1 MKSDVL
7 NLIERVIVIKWCF
20 VLLLIVSQHC
30 AAKLTVVT
38 ENFAPAQYLDA
49 NNNLVG
55 DAADIVRLVLDNAG
69 IDYSIS
75 VNDWSMT
82 YNIALRD
89 PQTCI
94 FSISRSPER
103 ESSFVWFAKLAQF
116 DTNFYS
122 LKSKG
127 IVLTSLD
134 QAKQYRIAV
143 LKDNYSHHYLLS
155 QGFKE
160 NENLMLFN
168 SFDNIFKIIRARSSS
183 IDLVV
188 IPAQRINHEQ
198 SHLLNELQ
206 LEPLMPINVSQAPL
220 YFACNKN
227 LPNKLKRQLSA
238 AFALYESQ
246 L

>member
-1 MKSDVL
+1 MA
-7 NLIERVIVIKWCF
+7 KWYCVF
-20 VLLLIVSQHC
+20 FLIVSQHC
-30 AAKLTVVT
+30 AAKLTVLT

-55 DAADIVRLVLDNAG
+55 DAADKVRLALDSTG

-75 VNDWSMT
+75 VNDWSMA

-89 PQTCI
+89 AQSCI

-103 ESSFVWFAKLAQF
+103 EDNFIWFARLGQF
-116 DTNFYS
+116 DTNFYA

-127 IVLTSLD
+127 IVLNNLE

-155 QGFKE
+155 KGFKE
-160 NENLMLFN
+160 NENLMLFSN
-168 SFDNIFKIIRARSSS
+168 FDNIFKIIQARSSS

-188 IPAQRINHEQ
+188 IPAQRISHEQ
-198 SHLLNELQ
+198 TYLLNELQ
-206 LEPLMPINVSQAPL
+206 LEPLIPINAHQAPL
-220 YFACNKN
+220 YFACNKK
-227 LPNKLKRQLSA
+227 LPLQMQQQLST
-238 AFALYESQ
+238 AFSAPPS
-246 L
+246 

>member
-1 MKSDVL
+1 MT
-7 NLIERVIVIKWCF
+7 KWYF
-20 VLLLIVSQHC
+20 VLLLIVSHHC

-55 DAADIVRLVLDNAG
+55 DAADKVRLALDSAG

-75 VNDWSMT
+75 VSDWSMA

-103 ESSFVWFAKLAQF
+103 EHNFIWFAKLAQF

-127 IVLTSLD
+127 ISLTNLE

-168 SFDNIFKIIRARSSS
+168 SFDNIFNIIQARSES

-188 IPAQRINHEQ
+188 LPAQRINHEQ
-198 SHLLNELQ
+198 SHFLNTLK
-206 LEPLMPINVSQAPL
+206 LERLIQINVDQAPL

-227 LPNKLKRQLSA
+227 LPSKMKQQLSA
-238 AFALYESQ
+238 AFASYEM
-246 L
+246 

>member
-1 MKSDVL
+1 M
-7 NLIERVIVIKWCF
+7 IKWCF

-55 DAADIVRLVLDNAG
+55 DAADIVRLVLDSAG

-122 LKSKG
+122 LKNKG
-127 IVLTSLD
+127 IVLTSLE

-168 SFDNIFKIIRARSSS
+168 SFDNIFKIIKARSSS

-188 IPAQRINHEQ
+188 IPAQRISHEQ
-198 SHLLNELQ
+198 SHLLSKLQ
-206 LEPLMPINVSQAPL
+206 LEPLMPINANQAPL

-227 LPNKLKRQLSA
+227 LPNKLKQQLST

>member
-1 MKSDVL
+1 MT
-7 NLIERVIVIKWCF
+7 KWYF
-20 VLLLIVSQHC
+20 VLLLIVSHHC

-55 DAADIVRLVLDNAG
+55 DAADKVRLALDSAG

-75 VNDWSMT
+75 VSDWSMA

-103 ESSFVWFAKLAQF
+103 EHNFIWFAKLAQF

-127 IVLTSLD
+127 ISLTNLE

-155 QGFKE
+155 KGFKE
-160 NENLMLFN
+160 NENLMLF
-168 SFDNIFKIIRARSSS
+168 RA
-183 IDLVV
+183 
-188 IPAQRINHEQ
+188 
-198 SHLLNELQ
+198 
-206 LEPLMPINVSQAPL
+206 
-220 YFACNKN
+220 C
-227 LPNKLKRQLSA
+227 
-238 AFALYESQ
+238 
-246 L
+246 

>member
-1 MKSDVL
+1 VT
-7 NLIERVIVIKWCF
+7 KWYF
-20 VLLLIVSQHC
+20 VLLLIVSHHC
-30 AAKLTVVT
+30 VAKLTVVT

-55 DAADIVRLVLDNAG
+55 DAADKVRLVLDSVG

-75 VNDWSMT
+75 VNDWSMA

-103 ESSFVWFAKLAQF
+103 EHNFIWFAKLAQF

-127 IVLTSLD
+127 ISLTNLE

-155 QGFKE
+155 KGFKE
-160 NENLMLFN
+160 NENLMLFS
-168 SFDNIFKIIRARSSS
+168 SFDNIFKIIQTRSSS

-188 IPAQRINHEQ
+188 IQRSE
-198 SHLLNELQ
+198 
-206 LEPLMPINVSQAPL
+206 
-220 YFACNKN
+220 
-227 LPNKLKRQLSA
+227 
-238 AFALYESQ
+238 
-246 L
+246 

>member
-1 MKSDVL
+1 MT
-7 NLIERVIVIKWCF
+7 KWYC

-55 DAADIVRLVLDNAG
+55 DAADKVRLALDSAG

-75 VNDWSMT
+75 VNDWSMA

-103 ESSFVWFAKLAQF
+103 ENNFIWFAKLAQF

-127 IVLTSLD
+127 ISLTNLE

-155 QGFKE
+155 KGFKE
-160 NENLMLFN
+160 NENLMLFS
-168 SFDNIFKIIRARSSS
+168 SFDNIFKIIQTRSSS

-198 SHLLNELQ
+198 SHLLNKLQ
-206 LEPLMPINVSQAPL
+206 LESLMPINAHQAPL

-227 LPNKLKRQLSA
+227 LPDNVKQQLSA
-238 AFALYESQ
+238 AFSSYESK

>member
-1 MKSDVL
+1 M
-7 NLIERVIVIKWCF
+7 
-20 VLLLIVSQHC
+20 
-30 AAKLTVVT
+30 AKLTVVT
-38 ENFAPAQYLDA
+38 ENFAPAQYLDD
-49 NNNLVG
+49 NNELVG
-55 DAADIVRLVLDNAG
+55 YAADRVRAVLDSAG

-103 ESSFVWFAKLAQF
+103 EQDFIWFAKLAQF

-127 IVLTSLD
+127 LALTNLE

-155 QGFKE
+155 KGFKE
-160 NENLMLFN
+160 NENLMLFS
-168 SFDNIFKIIRARSSS
+168 SFDNIFDIIQTRSSS

-188 IPAQRINHEQ
+188 IPAQRVEHEQ
-198 SHLLNELQ
+198 SHLISDLQ
-206 LEPLMPINVSQAPL
+206 LEELLPINSHQAPL

-227 LPNKLKRQLSA
+227 LPLALKQQLSN
-238 AFALYESQ
+238 AFASF
-246 L
+246 